1 MANPNFVEQYE
12 KFRSSMVAGINNLD
26 IDEAQKQIFIIA
38 LQSFY
43 LQMLRQI
50 PSNVPTLGSEII
62 YPDVMN

>member
-1 MANPNFVEQYE
+1 MGNSNLVEQYE

-50 PSNVPTLGSEII
+50 PNNSTTINGEII